1 MRKIL
6 YSSFVLGAILL
17 ASCSKDFTE
26 NDLNSKFS
34 DEQMAALAAFP
45 ESALILNN
53 GLENGG
59 LNIMFKSGVAEVG
72 QHEDFGQKAVDIA
85 VDAMSNDVAYAN
97 MNWFSYQYN
106 YTDRLESN
114 NTATIYNY
122 YNKLAHNAN
131 QVIQSLVR
139 TNGADYKSSEMYGRV
154 LALRA
159 FANLNLIRL
168 YEYNGDGIS
177 LETVNEKGEFV
188 YQYNRVKASEVN
200 KFIEEDLTTA
210 YKLLEKYN
218 RPNINFIDKTVVAG
232 LLSRFYLYTEKF
244 DLAKEYSAKALK
256 GELQANSYAVVNN
269 GNFSAITNADW
280 MWASDINGS
289 NTGTY
294 ASYFSHMD
302 AFNVGYGK
310 VGNTTKSIDRRL
322 YDEMNATDVRKVEWF
337 ADGVK
342 VYTSP
347 KWGKD
352 EDGKPVTKVI
362 PRYVNTKFVDPT
374 MFLGDYCYMRKTE
387 MVFNYIEA
395 SIKLGDESGAKTMLA
410 QYMSSRDKSYDINT
424 RLSKHKLFEEFQIQK
439 RIELWG
445 EGFGLLDMKRW
456 NVSLH
461 RKYEGTNHIV
471 NGQINIDVP
480 SAQFTLQFP
489 QDERNANPL
498 LAPQNPIK

>member
-1 MRKIL
+1 MKKIL
-6 YSSFVLGAILL
+6 YSSFVLGAVLL

-26 NDLNSKFS
+26 NKLNSKFS

-45 ESALILNN
+45 ESALILNE

-59 LNIMFKSGVAEVG
+59 LNLMFKSGVAEVG
-72 QHEDFGQKAVDIA
+72 QHEDFGQKGVDIA

-106 YTDRLESN
+106 YTDRLENN

-131 QVIQSLVR
+131 QVIQSLIR
-139 TNGADYKSSEMYGRV
+139 TNPDYKSSVMYGRV

-177 LETVNEKGEFV
+177 LETVNDKGEFV
-188 YQYNRVKASEVN
+188 YQYNRVKAIEVN
-200 KFIEEDLTTA
+200 KFIEQDLKEA
-210 YKLLEKYN
+210 YSLLEKYA
-218 RPNINFIDKTVVAG
+218 RPNINFIDKSVVAG

-244 DLAKEYSAKALK
+244 DLAKEYSNKALN
-256 GELQANSYAVVNN
+256 GSVEANSYSVVNN
-269 GNFSAITNADW
+269 GNFSSMSNIDW
-280 MWASDINGS
+280 MWATDINGS

-322 YDEMNATDVRKVEWF
+322 YDEMNTSDIRRTDWF
-337 ADGVK
+337 ADGKK

-347 KWGKD
+347 KWGNDK
-352 EDGKPVTKVI
+352 DGKPVTKVI

-395 SIKLGDESGAKTMLA
+395 LIKLGDEGSAKTMLA
-410 QYMSSRDKSYDINT
+410 QYMSSRDKSYDINA
-424 RLSKHKLFEEFQIQK
+424 RLTKHSLFKEFQIQK

-456 NVSLH
+456 NVSLE

-471 NGQINIDVP
+471 NGQINIAVP

-489 QDERNANPL
+489 LAERNANAL